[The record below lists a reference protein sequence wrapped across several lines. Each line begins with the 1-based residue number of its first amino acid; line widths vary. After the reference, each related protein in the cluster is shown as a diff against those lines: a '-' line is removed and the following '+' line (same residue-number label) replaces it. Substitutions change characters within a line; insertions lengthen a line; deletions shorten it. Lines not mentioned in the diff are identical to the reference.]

1 MSESGGESRA
11 AEHRA
16 IEAWNVIAA
25 RYGLPACRM
34 LTGARRSALAAR
46 LRDPDWA
53 ANYPAALAGIE
64 RSAFLRGG
72 NARDWRASIDWFL
85 RPNSVTRILE
95 GQYEERPQ
103 IGGGAQ
109 KEKISS
115 LAADWM
121 LRAHW
126 VGGRRVVEDALR
138 FALLECGNDAELIE
152 RQVEKVEERA
162 KPWLWREACRS
173 AFKFSLNAPRQRAE
187 RFPGPTSIRRRF
199 RRSPARTAPRASAPS
214 SASIGFEI
222 TCGARPKRRSHS
234 GVWAE
239 STATAWCRARKRGGR
254 RSSAKPASAACSL
267 RGI

>member
-138 FALLECGNDAELIE
+138 FALLECGNDAEFIQ

-187 RFPGPTSIRRRF
+187 RFPGPTSI
-199 RRSPARTAPRASAPS
+199 SAPLS
-214 SASIGFEI
+214 KIAGEDRAARQRAEQRFHRIRDHLRRETKTEI
-222 TCGARPKRRSHS
+222 TLWGLGRINRYRVVQGEK
-234 GVWAE
+234 
-239 STATAWCRARKRGGR
+239 TGGR